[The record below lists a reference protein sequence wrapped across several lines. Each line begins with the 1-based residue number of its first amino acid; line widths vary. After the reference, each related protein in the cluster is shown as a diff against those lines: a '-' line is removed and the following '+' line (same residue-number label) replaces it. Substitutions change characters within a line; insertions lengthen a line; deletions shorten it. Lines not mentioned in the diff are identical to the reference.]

1 MPSPRPRTAR
11 LGPDNARRRP
21 QSGGYT
27 SPAPDL
33 VAHHAVP
40 LRRYAEILGG
50 VPYLA
55 SLGTGGRLWLS
66 LAALLRH
73 YAVIFGG
80 VVYIETLQ
88 YLDLLMD
95 PVFGFPGGSML
106 SCC

>member
-1 MPSPRPRTAR
+1 MASLTSSCWRLHWFPR
-11 LGPDNARRRP
+11 
-21 QSGGYT
+21 
-27 SPAPDL
+27 
-33 VAHHAVP
+33 AVP
-40 LRRYAEILGG
+40 LRRYAEIFGG

-55 SLGTGGRLWLS
+55 SLDTGDRLWLS
-66 LAALLRH
+66 LAAILPH
-73 YAVIFGG
+73 YVMIFGD